1 MKAKEKKSGV
11 QSRPRKVTIKFFL
24 NKAVQPEIEG
34 RIKRYPLYTL
44 ITYDRKNT
52 MLRCHYGKYYKDLD
66 EVDKVHY
73 PGLLAM
79 EERII
84 QKTITYVMTERG
96 YGFDLKGINKK
107 YERYCIGVHELLE
120 TYLKNQLWNILI
132 RLEPYEYAKALNF
145 GDPNVSFDRLYKI
158 CKKIYNKFTSLQP
171 KNFEREIEIYS
182 IFSTIYQGSFFNYT
196 FPTVIEWLD
205 NSAIESFTQHLKKN
219 YNRNL
224 ADIKKS
230 IGFIDRIVRGS
241 LE

>member
-1 MKAKEKKSGV
+1 
-11 QSRPRKVTIKFFL
+11 
-24 NKAVQPEIEG
+24 
-34 RIKRYPLYTL
+34 
-44 ITYDRKNT
+44 
-52 MLRCHYGKYYKDLD
+52 YGKYYKDLE

-84 QKTITYVMTERG
+84 RKTITYEMVERG
-96 YGFDLKGINKK
+96 HDFDLKGINKK
-107 YERYCIGVHELLE
+107 YERYCNGVHELME
-120 TYLKNQLWNILI
+120 PYLKNQLWNILI

-145 GDPNVSFDRLYKI
+145 RDPDVSFNTLYKI
-158 CKKIYNKFTSLQP
+158 CKKVYNKFTSLQS
-171 KNFEREIEIYS
+171 KNFEREVEIYGM
-182 IFSTIYQGSFFNYT
+182 FAAIYQGSFFNYT